1 MTTNLKLILSAVGV
15 AALLAS
21 PAMAKSRHHD
31 AARSLANVPS
41 DARAESYA
49 PASSYAPAT
58 STQRVY
64 APDLPV
70 PAHHGDLNPDF
81 QLGGDK

>member
-1 MTTNLKLILSAVGV
+1 MTSNLTLILSAVGV

-21 PAMAKSRHHD
+21 PAMAKSKHHD
-31 AARSLANVPS
+31 AARALGNVPS

-49 PASSYAPAT
+49 PAPNASAPA
-58 STQRVY
+58 SQRVY

>member
-31 AARSLANVPS
+31 IARSLASVPS
-41 DARAESYA
+41 DVRAESYA
-49 PASSYAPAT
+49 AAPSYAPAT
-58 STQRVY
+58 SSQRVY
-64 APDLPV
+64 APDLAL